1 MSSMN
6 GSQYPEDD
14 LGQGTLHALV
24 AWWIPCSGIEEST
37 WSTAAVHASRAVGVH
52 IVDEN
57 QFMLLSVYRRHHLRA
72 SGGPVAHLSSN
83 MSGPGCALDPRHMG
97 CECWP
102 DRRRWSL
109 FGVQILI

>member
-24 AWWIPCSGIEEST
+24 AWWIPCSGTEESKL
-37 WSTAAVHASRAVGVH
+37 STAAVQASRAVGVH

-57 QFMLLSVYRRHHLRA
+57 QFMLLTVYRRHHLRA
-72 SGGPVAHLSSN
+72 SGGAGGPLVQHFRTGMCFGSAAH
-83 MSGPGCALDPRHMG
+83 
-97 CECWP
+97 
-102 DRRRWSL
+102 
-109 FGVQILI
+109 GV